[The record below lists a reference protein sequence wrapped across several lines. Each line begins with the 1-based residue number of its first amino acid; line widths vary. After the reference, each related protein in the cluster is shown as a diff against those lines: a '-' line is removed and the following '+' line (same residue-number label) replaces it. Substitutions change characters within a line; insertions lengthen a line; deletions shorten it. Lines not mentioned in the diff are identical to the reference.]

1 MTIQISVLEMRL
13 GQMQSSAQRL
23 RSRQLE
29 PSGALPGNDSAWPD
43 KPEVAAFRQSLD
55 GLDAELRR
63 ALRQTDGLQRQL
75 AGMEAALSAAPHDQR
90 WREQTRIAS
99 FNDDLLRVLRRA
111 ARLASLLV
119 ELRRRDGGVSGVDLA
134 RAIRHIGTQMGKSL
148 DQTMLLRTVNQVI
161 TQPAQVPLHT
171 ASNTAANT
179 ASNTASPNAL
189 GGLVETLFV
198 VMAMVSALA
207 RPSVF
212 LS

>member
-119 ELRRRDGGVSGVDLA
+119 ELRRRDGGVSAADLA
-134 RAIRHIGTQMGKSL
+134 RAIQHIGTQMGKSL

-179 ASNTASPNAL
+179 ASNTASPDAL

>member
-1 MTIQISVLEMRL
+1 MTIQLSVLEMRL

-119 ELRRRDGGVSGVDLA
+119 ELRRRDGGVSAADLA
-134 RAIRHIGTQMGKSL
+134 RAIQHIGTQMGKSL

-161 TQPAQVPLHT
+161 TQPAQVPSHT
-171 ASNTAANT
+171 ASKT
-179 ASNTASPNAL
+179 ASNTASPDAF
-189 GGLVETLFV
+189 GGLVATLFV

-207 RPSVF
+207 RPGVF

>member
-13 GQMQSSAQRL
+13 GQMQASAQRL
-23 RSRQLE
+23 FPLQLE
-29 PSGALPGNDSAWPD
+29 PSRALPGNDSAWPD

-119 ELRRRDGGVSGVDLA
+119 ELRRRDGGVSAADLA
-134 RAIRHIGTQMGKSL
+134 RAIQHIGTQMGKSL

>member
-23 RSRQLE
+23 FPLQLE

-43 KPEVAAFRQSLD
+43 KPEVVAFWQSLE

-63 ALRQTDGLQRQL
+63 ALRLSDGLQRQL
-75 AGMEAALSAAPHDQR
+75 AGMEAALSAAPPDQR
-90 WREQTRIAS
+90 WREQARIAS
-99 FNDDLLRVLRRA
+99 FNDDLSRVVRRA

-161 TQPAQVPLHT
+161 TQPAQVPSHK
-171 ASNTAANT
+171 ASH
-179 ASNTASPNAL
+179 TASPNAL

-207 RPSVF
+207 RPGVF
-212 LS
+212 FS